1 MVRLAALVSVPP
13 RPVSGAAACF
23 RGQRLAF
30 RSRLESLIPEA
41 LMTITD
47 MPRTAADP
55 APVSSEPSAV
65 SGTPAPVSG
74 TAVPVSEAAGF
85 VSERESGTGTHTSTA
100 RLTGTQ
106 KWTAGAIVA
115 FALALAGIGLYL
127 SFEHVAEFAH
137 EELRFGSLG
146 KGQLFAVGV
155 DVGIMVMIA
164 VDLLMAWLKRPIGWI
179 RYPVWL
185 LTAATVVLNAASGA
199 PKGAWRLLDYVA
211 AGAHG
216 VVPVLFIMVVELG
229 RTSIDRVVRPDQAER
244 DSIPWLRWVLAPVAT
259 SRIFRRM
266 RLWGVISYPEMTRR
280 DQELIAYEQWLKR
293 KYDGDISQAS
303 EDELLPMKMAPY
315 GYTVAQALAMP
326 DEQARAAQERE
337 EEAERRRLDAE
348 TRSEVAKAE
357 SEAERLRAKG
367 KVQLVQ
373 AEVDGQTGQA
383 RAHARAQVSAAEKAA
398 ALEQRALENAV
409 VAEARAR
416 EAHAERGEAEERR
429 AAAAADLEKAG
440 LERRAAEERRAAA
453 EADAVAAAEAG
464 AIETERIALA
474 RRATAA
480 ADLDAAE
487 LERRA
492 AHKRKEAAEADRLA
506 AAEELAV
513 ETVGIA
519 EARRAAAEADRVA
532 AETEAAAAETRRVAA
547 ETARLEAEEIER
559 QAIATAGTEA
569 ARKAAAETA
578 KAAAETRRVAA
589 EIERRAVEIEDEA
602 KLNPRERAV
611 RKVARLALTAGAAAF
626 DRDLALE
633 DVQHELNARVSI
645 TDVQRACDVS
655 STDTAS
661 KYRTEAAQLLAG
673 GYRLAG

>member
-1 MVRLAALVSVPP
+1 M
-13 RPVSGAAACF
+13 
-23 RGQRLAF
+23 
-30 RSRLESLIPEA
+30 
-41 LMTITD
+41 
-47 MPRTAADP
+47 
-55 APVSSEPSAV
+55 
-65 SGTPAPVSG
+65 
-74 TAVPVSEAAGF
+74 
-85 VSERESGTGTHTSTA
+85 
-100 RLTGTQ
+100 TGTQ

-127 SFEHVAEFAH
+127 SFEHVAQFAH
-137 EELRFGSLG
+137 EELRFDSLG

-164 VDLLMAWLKRPIGWI
+164 VDLLMAWLKRPISWI

-199 PKGAWRLLDYVA
+199 PRDRAWQFLDYVA

-266 RLWGVISYPEMTRR
+266 RLWGVTSYPEMTRR

-293 KYDGDISQAS
+293 KYDGDISHAS

-326 DEQARAAQERE
+326 DQQDQAAQERA
-337 EEAERRRLDAE
+337 EEAERRRLEAE
-348 TRSEVAKAE
+348 TRSEVAKAA

-367 KVQLVQ
+367 KVELVQ

-398 ALEQRALENAV
+398 ALEQKALENAV

-416 EAHAERGEAEERR
+416 EAEAERQEAEERR
-429 AAAAADLEKAG
+429 AAAAADVEKAG
-440 LERRAAEERRAAA
+440 LERKAAEQRKAAA

-474 RRATAA
+474 RKATAA

-487 LERRA
+487 LERQA
-492 AHKRKEAAEADRLA
+492 AQKRKEAAEADRVA
-506 AAEELAV
+506 ATEAQAI
-513 ETVGIA
+513 ETQAIA
-519 EARRAAAEADRVA
+519 EARLAAAEADRRA

-547 ETARLEAEEIER
+547 EAARLEAEEIER
-559 QAIATAGTEA
+559 QEIAAAGIEA
-569 ARKAAAETA
+569 ARKDAAETA
-578 KAAAETRRVAA
+578 KAAAETHRAAA
-589 EIERRAVEIEDEA
+589 EIERRAVEIEDGA
-602 KLNPRERAV
+602 KLQPRERQV
-611 RKVARLALTAGAAAF
+611 RKVARLALTAGHF
-626 DRDLALE
+626 HDGLALE
-633 DVQHELNARVSI
+633 DVQEELNTVVSI
-645 TDVQRACDVS
+645 ADVQRACDVS

-661 KYRTEAAQLLAG
+661 KYRQEAASLIAN
-673 GYRLAG
+673 GYRPAV